1 MESGS
6 DLAQTAPALC
16 VDLDGTLTR
25 SDLTFESLL
34 SALKARPWI
43 LFLLPWWLFQGKS
56 YLKTQL
62 ARLVQPDATVLPYH
76 PDVIGLIQDA
86 RRQGRLVALVTGSH
100 ISLAKRVADHLLLF
114 DEVMGSTPNQNLTGH
129 RKATALEGRFGR
141 GRFDYVANSK
151 VDLAIWAKA
160 SGAVTVNAPKSVVRQ
175 VAAMGIAHRDIPP
188 QTTGWRTWLKAIRLQ
203 QWLKNLLLF
212 IPVVTA
218 HEVLNLH
225 AMTGAVLAFVCFGL
239 LASATYLINDML
251 DLEADRH
258 HHKKRHRPFASGA
271 ISLQAG
277 VAAVAGL
284 FAMGLVLAW
293 NLSNGFQLAMA
304 AYLVCTLLYS
314 LRLKRFASLDVIV
327 LAGLYTLRI
336 IAGAFAAN
344 ISLSFWLLAFSMFI
358 FLSLAMVKRVA
369 ELVEVQKDELVSG
382 KPQRKLR
389 GREYSTQDIGML
401 QAMGAASG
409 YLAVLVLALYIHS
422 PEVVTLYRTPQLL
435 WLIAPLML
443 LWVTRLWMVTS
454 RGFMDEDPIFF
465 AVKDPETW
473 ATGALVAGILTAAT
487 SLQL

>member
-6 DLAQTAPALC
+6 HLAQAAPALC

-25 SDLTFESLL
+25 TDLTLESLL
-34 SALKARPWI
+34 WVLKTQPWI
-43 LFLLPWWLFQGKS
+43 VFMLPWWLIQGKS
-56 YLKTQL
+56 HMK
-62 ARLVQPDATVLPYH
+62 ARLANLAQPDATVLPYH
-76 PDVIGLIQDA
+76 PDVIHLIREA
-86 RRQGRLVALVTGSH
+86 RHQGRHVALVTGSH
-100 ISLAKRVADHLLLF
+100 VSLAMRIADHLPLF
-114 DEVMGSTPNQNLTGH
+114 DEVMGSTHDRNLTGH
-129 RKATALEGRFGR
+129 RKAAMLEDRFGK

-151 VDLAIWAKA
+151 VDLAVWAKA
-160 SGAVTVNAPKSVVRQ
+160 SGAVTVNAPRSVVRK
-175 VAAMGIAHRDIPP
+175 VARMGITHQDIPP
-188 QTTGWRTWLKAIRLQ
+188 QKAGWRTWLKAIRLQ

-218 HEVLNLH
+218 HEVLNPH
-225 AMTGAVLAFVCFGL
+225 AMTGAVLAFLCFGV

-258 HHKKRHRPFASGA
+258 HHKKRHRPFASGSIGLHSGA
-271 ISLQAG
+271 TA
-277 VAAVAGL
+277 VALLSVAGL
-284 FAMGLVLAW
+284 ALAW
-293 NLSNGFQLAMA
+293 NLAPGFQFAMA

-336 IAGAFAAN
+336 IAGAFAAD

-358 FLSLAMVKRVA
+358 FLSLAMIKRVA
-369 ELVEVQKDELVSG
+369 ELVEVQKDERTSG
-382 KPQRKLR
+382 KTQGKLR
-389 GREYSTQDIGML
+389 GREYSTEDIVML
-401 QAMGAASG
+401 QAMGASSG

-422 PEVVTLYRTPQLL
+422 PEVVNLYRTPQLL

-443 LWVTRLWMVTS
+443 LWVTRLWVVTA
-454 RGFMDEDPIFF
+454 RGYMDEDPIFF

-487 SLQL
+487 TLRL